1 MVTTCL
7 YRTLIGQNIAAYR
20 PIYLNIMP
28 FIEGNWC
35 PLIHTS
41 GAHSCK
47 QETSYQYSRYF

>member
-7 YRTLIGQNIAAYR
+7 YGTLIGQNIAAYR
-20 PIYLNIMP
+20 PIYLNIML

-35 PLIHTS
+35 PLIHTT

-47 QETSYQYSRYF
+47 QETSYQYSR